1 MRQGGTI
8 TSPALA
14 QPLQQSLAWM
24 LRRPYGV
31 LLVVAMVSA
40 VFAWKLPQ
48 LSFRTSLYDLVIEDL
63 PATARYEAFRRT
75 FGSDEIIR
83 VVIKCRDVF
92 DPLTFRHIADISRQ
106 VGEVPGVRRVIGLPA
121 IKQAVEISGKWDLPR
136 FKAAIRPL
144 ALLRKNLLSDDH
156 RVTVLNVVLKT
167 GADKQNVIDRVDR
180 IISRAPEGL
189 RLYQIGMPLVALAL
203 ARYSQKDLFRLPP
216 ITLAVIGVVLWLAFR
231 RLCCLAAPLVCV
243 LVCLCW
249 TFGLM
254 AWTGVAVSMLTMIV
268 PVFLIAVGIAYCLHI
283 LSAYLAATGYAASR
297 AQAVQQAYRHVTL
310 PTFLAVLTTVA
321 GLASLL
327 INRIAATREFALFA
341 CFGMLSLLVLLLTLL
356 PVLLCVL
363 PAPRADGR
371 GETLIRRRLNRLID
385 AVVTLNLRHRR
396 RVFYA
401 VGAVTLLCLA
411 GMPFIR
417 VETNPVGFFRD
428 NTPISR
434 HFSDIHR
441 HLSGCFPVNVVVQ
454 APVED
459 FFESPENIAV
469 LSKLGRFA
477 ETLPG
482 VDKSVSFADY
492 LKLVNYA
499 TNRYRSEYYRLPEEA
514 FEVRMAVN
522 SYKSLLGQDM
532 LERFVNPDF
541 SRANILLFTH
551 IASSRGF
558 LDLKKKILAHVN
570 SAYAGQGLR
579 WEVTGFGVVISA
591 SSQLLTRGQAKSF
604 SLTLLIIFVV
614 MLLLFLSV
622 RVGLIAI
629 LPNLFPLVV
638 NFGLMGWL
646 GIHLSVVTSLIA
658 SVAIGLAVDDTIHYL
673 FCYNREFKK
682 DLNKDR
688 AMADTIRQVGQPIVM
703 TSLTIC
709 LGFAVLVFSSF
720 KPTAVFGLL
729 MVITMAAAMIGDLL
743 ILPALMLRV
752 ELVTAWDMLRV
763 MPTLGGLSDDI
774 VHDLNQPLNV
784 IRMGSD
790 YLKMMVQRN
799 QPVRSE
805 DLREIATEI
814 GEQVDRTTRVIAALA
829 ALGQKSGF
837 ELRSVDLNSAVRDAV
852 ALLGHQLTLE
862 NIRVKIQ
869 TDESLPPVRA
879 QKARMAEV
887 VFNLLENAREAV
899 AAGRRATGD
908 TATPGDVTIRTY
920 TEGGWI
926 CVAVSDNGIGMPGHV
941 KARIFEPFFS
951 TRKDAGAKGLGL
963 TACRQVVQA
972 CGGEIVVE
980 SAEGRGTT
988 VTLCFPAAAP
998 ESL

>member
-1 MRQGGTI
+1 MRQGGSI
-8 TSPALA
+8 ASPVLV
-14 QPLQQSLAWM
+14 QPLRKSLAWM
-24 LRRPYGV
+24 LRRPYAVILAVALVSV
-31 LLVVAMVSA
+31 L
-40 VFAWKLPQ
+40 FAWKLPQ
-48 LSFRTSLYDLVIEDL
+48 LSFRTSLYDLVVEDL

-92 DPLTFRHIADISRQ
+92 DPLTFRHITHISRRL
-106 VGEVPGVRRVIGLPA
+106 GKVPGVRRVIGLPA

-136 FKAAIRPL
+136 FAAAIRPL
-144 ALLRKNLLSDDH
+144 ALLRRNLLSDDH
-156 RVTVLNVVLKT
+156 RVTVLNLVLKT
-167 GADKQNVIDRVDR
+167 DADQQAVIARVR
-180 IISRAPEGL
+180 QVIARAPEGMT
-189 RLYQIGMPLVALAL
+189 LYQIGMPLVALAL

-216 ITLAVIGVVLWLAFR
+216 VTLAVIGVVLWLVFR

-254 AWTGVAVSMLTMIV
+254 AWSGVAVSMLTMIV

-283 LSAYLAATGYAASR
+283 LSAYLAATGYTTSR
-297 AQAVQQAYRHVTL
+297 EQAVRQAYSHVTL
-310 PTFLAVLTTVA
+310 PTLLAVLTTVA

-341 CFGMLSLLVLLLTLL
+341 CFGMLSLLILLLTLF
-356 PVLLCVL
+356 PVLLRVL
-363 PAPRADGR
+363 PAPCADGR
-371 GETLIRRRLNRLID
+371 GETPVRRLLNRLIE
-385 AVVTLNLRHRR
+385 VVVALNLRHRR
-396 RVFYA
+396 RVLYA

-411 GMPFIR
+411 GIPLIR
-417 VETNPVGFFRD
+417 VETNPVGFFRES
-428 NTPISR
+428 TPISR
-434 HFSDIHR
+434 HFADIHR

-469 LSKLGRFA
+469 LTKLGRFA
-477 ETLPG
+477 ERLPG
-482 VDKSVSFADY
+482 VDKSISFADY

-499 TNRYRSEYYRLPEEA
+499 TNRYRAEYYRLPEEA

-532 LERFVNPDF
+532 LDRFMNPDF

-558 LDLKKKILAHVN
+558 LDLKKQILDHVR
-570 SAYAGQGLR
+570 SAYADRGLQ

-604 SLTLLIIFVV
+604 SLTLLIIFVI
-614 MLLLFLSV
+614 MLMLFLSV
-622 RVGLIAI
+622 KVGLIAI

-673 FCYNREFKK
+673 FRYNHEFKK

-688 AMADTIRQVGQPIVM
+688 AMADTIRQVGRPIVM

-709 LGFAVLVFSSF
+709 LGFAVLIFSSF

-752 ELVTAWDMLRV
+752 ELVTAWDVLRV

-799 QPVRSE
+799 QPIRRE

-837 ELRSVDLNSAVRDAV
+837 ELRPVNLNHAVQDAV

-862 NIRVKIQ
+862 NIRVKIH
-869 TDESLPPVRA
+869 TDGSLPPIRA

-887 VFNLLENAREAV
+887 IYNLLENAREAV
-899 AAGRRATGD
+899 TDRRRASGD
-908 TATPGDVTIRTY
+908 TSTPGEVAIRTY
-920 TEGGWI
+920 TEEGRV
-926 CVAVSDNGIGMPGHV
+926 CVAVSDNGAGMPGHV

-951 TRKDAGAKGLGL
+951 TRKAAGAKGLGL

-972 CGGEIVVE
+972 CGGEILVE

-988 VTLCFPAAAP
+988 VTLCFPVAASEGP
-998 ESL
+998 